1 MKILMVNKFLYPN
14 GGSETYMFE
23 LGKELERH
31 GNEVQYFGMEHEDR
45 IVSNHAEQYTTD
57 MEFHGSGLSKL
68 TYPFKIIYSKEAK
81 NKMRTV
87 LEDFKP
93 GVVHLNNINFQLTPS
108 VIDAVREYDK
118 RHGVH
123 TKIIATAHD
132 YQWVCPNHMML
143 RKDEAGNHHVCF
155 ECECGHY
162 ENCTK
167 NRCIHGSRLQSMLG
181 TYEARYYAKRGTYRQ
196 IDRIIAPSSFL
207 KDKLETNAQFSGRI
221 VMMHNFIPPNN
232 TENVDKHRGIKTA
245 ISLNK
250 DISIGKGPK
259 TAAKEIVV
267 NAEEN
272 EKYRKLNL
280 PMEYVLYSGRFAEE
294 KGIKT
299 LLAVCRQLPNI
310 QFVFA
315 GNGPLQNEVDQVE
328 NVTCI
333 GFLDW
338 ETMQQVIKNAEFAV
352 FPSEWYENCPFTVME
367 AQLNHTPLI
376 ASDMGG
382 TSELLEDGVSGILFH
397 AGDAAE
403 LKNKI
408 ETWNNEPELL
418 TRFRNGCNKLSF
430 DTVNEYYNKY
440 MLLITD
446 IDMNCVNE

>member
-31 GNEVQYFGMEHEDR
+31 GNEVQYFGMEHEGR
-45 IVSNHAEQYTTD
+45 IVSNHAGQYTTN
-57 MEFHGSGLSKL
+57 MEFHGSILSKL
-68 TYPFKIIYSKEAK
+68 SYPFKIIYSKEAK

-93 GVVHLNNINFQLTPS
+93 DVVHLNNINFQLTPS

-118 RHGVH
+118 SNNTH

-143 RKDEAGNHHVCF
+143 RKEEAVNHQVCF
-155 ECECGHY
+155 ECEGGHY

-167 NRCIHGSRLQSMLG
+167 NRCIHGNRLQSMLG
-181 TYEARYYAKRGTYRQ
+181 TYEARYYAKRGTYSR
-196 IDRIIAPSSFL
+196 IDKVIAPSIFL
-207 KDKLETNAQFSGRI
+207 KDKLETNTQFSGRI

-259 TAAKEIVV
+259 TAAREIAV

-299 LLAVCRQLPNI
+299 LLEVCRQLPNI

-315 GNGPLQNEVDQVE
+315 GNGSLQNEVDQVE

-338 ETMQQVIKNAEFAV
+338 ETMQQVIKNAEFEV

-367 AQLNHTPLI
+367 AQLRHTPLI

-382 TSELLEDGVSGILFH
+382 TPELLEDGVRGELYH
-397 AGDAAE
+397 GGDAAQ
-403 LKNKI
+403 LKEKI
-408 ETWNNEPELL
+408 EKFYNNPELVQKY
-418 TRFRNGCNKLSF
+418 RNACDKLPF
-430 DTVNEYYNKY
+430 DTVSEYYDKY
-440 MLLITD
+440 MSLID
-446 IDMNCVNE
+446 EI

>member
-1 MKILMVNKFLYPN
+1 MKVLMVNKFLYPN

-23 LGKELERH
+23 LGKELERR
-31 GNEVQYFGMEHEDR
+31 GNEVQYFGMEHEGR
-45 IVSNHAEQYTTD
+45 IVSNHAGQYTTD

-81 NKMRTV
+81 NKMRIV

-93 GVVHLNNINFQLTPS
+93 DVVHLNNINFHLTPS
-108 VIDAVREYDK
+108 VIDAVRDYDK
-118 RHGVH
+118 FHNVH
-123 TKIIATAHD
+123 TKIVATAHD

-155 ECECGHY
+155 KCEGGHY

-181 TYEARYYAKRGTYRQ
+181 TFEARFYAKRGTYKQ
-196 IDRIIAPSSFL
+196 IDRVIAPSIFL
-207 KDKLETNAQFSGRI
+207 KDKLETNTQFSGRI
-221 VMMHNFIPPNN
+221 VMMHNFIPQNDIANGDSNN
-232 TENVDKHRGIKTA
+232 SINVRITDSA
-245 ISLNK
+245 SC
-250 DISIGKGPK
+250 
-259 TAAKEIVV
+259 
-267 NAEEN
+267 EEDS
-272 EKYRKLNL
+272 KLNL
-280 PMEYVLYSGRFAEE
+280 PTNYVLYSGRFAEE

-299 LLAVCRQLPNI
+299 LLEVCRQLPNI

-315 GNGPLQNEVDQVE
+315 GNGPLQDEVDQVE
-328 NVTCI
+328 NIICT

-382 TSELLEDGVSGILFH
+382 TSELLEDGVSGTLFH

-418 TRFRNGCNKLSF
+418 IRFRNGCDKLSF

-440 MLLITD
+440 MQLMTD
-446 IDMNCVNE
+446 IDMNGVNE

>member
-23 LGKELERH
+23 LGKELERR
-31 GNEVQYFGMEHEDR
+31 GNEVQYFGMEHEGR

-57 MEFHGSGLSKL
+57 MEFHGSILSKL
-68 TYPFKIIYSKEAK
+68 SYPFKIIYSKEAK
-81 NKMRTV
+81 NKMRIV

-93 GVVHLNNINFQLTPS
+93 DVVHLNNINFQLTPS

-118 RHGVH
+118 RHGVR

-143 RKDEAGNHHVCF
+143 TEDETGNHHVCF
-155 ECECGHY
+155 QCEGGHY

-167 NRCIHGSRLQSMLG
+167 NKCIHGSRLQSMLG
-181 TYEARYYAKRGTYRQ
+181 TYESKYYAKRGTYRQ

-207 KDKLETNAQFSGRI
+207 KDKLETNPQFAGRI
-221 VMMHNFIPPNN
+221 VMMHNFFPPNN
-232 TENVDKHRGIKTA
+232 TENVDKHRGIKTV

-250 DISIGKGPK
+250 DISIGKESK
-259 TAAKEIVV
+259 TSAKEIVV
-267 NAEEN
+267 NAEKN
-272 EKYRKLNL
+272 EKYKKLNL

-299 LLAVCRQLPNI
+299 LLEVCRQLPNI

-315 GNGPLQNEVDQVE
+315 GNGSLQNEVDQVE

-338 ETMQQVIKNAEFAV
+338 ETMQQVIKNAEFEV

-367 AQLNHTPLI
+367 AQLGHTPLI

-382 TSELLEDGVSGILFH
+382 TPELLEDGVRGELYH
-397 AGDAAE
+397 GGDAAQ
-403 LKNKI
+403 LKEKI
-408 ETWNNEPELL
+408 EKFYNNPELVQKY
-418 TRFRNGCNKLSF
+418 RNACDKLPF
-430 DTVNEYYNKY
+430 DTVSEYYDKY
-440 MLLITD
+440 MNLID
-446 IDMNCVNE
+446 KV